1 MDEKDNI
8 ELRSE
13 KVRNLIGQIPPV
25 IIRTGISVIFIIILV
40 LLIGSWFF
48 KFEYTIKTTATIN
61 QNNDSLIIEL
71 KIPANEISKIKTGQ
85 KVILDFNNI
94 PNLYNEK
101 MVTEIKKTPN
111 ILEIKEDGGFYTAEI
126 ILPGKTKIESGR
138 TLSIKKEKKV
148 NAEIL
153 TDKISLFDRIMEPI
167 KIMFKKKEM
176 KSSPLQSSTSRK
188 THEAKPYNPNFAG
201 RACLPQR

>member
-1 MDEKDNI
+1 MEEKDNI

-25 IIRTGISVIFIIILV
+25 IIRAGISVIFFIILI

-61 QNNDSLIIEL
+61 QHTEDLIIEL

-85 KVILDFNNI
+85 KVIIDFNNI

-101 MVTEIKKTPN
+101 MITKIQTVPD
-111 ILEIKEDGGFYTAEI
+111 ILEITEDGGFY
-126 ILPGKTKIESGR
+126 
-138 TLSIKKEKKV
+138 

-153 TDKISLFDRIMEPI
+153 LKEKPKTELGITLSIQKEIKANAEIVTDKISLFDRILEPI
-167 KIMFKKKEM
+167 RTMFDKRE
-176 KSSPLQSSTSRK
+176 
-188 THEAKPYNPNFAG
+188 
-201 RACLPQR
+201 

>member
-1 MDEKDNI
+1 MEEKDNI

-25 IIRTGISVIFIIILV
+25 IIRAGISVIFFIILV

-48 KFEYTIKTTATIN
+48 KFEYTIKSTATIN
-61 QNNDSLIIEL
+61 QNNDSLIIQL
-71 KIPANEISKIKTGQ
+71 KIPANELSKIKTGQ

-101 MVTEIKKTPN
+101 LVTEIQNIPN
-111 ILEIKEDGGFYTAEI
+111 TLEIKEDGGFYTAEI
-126 ILPGKTKIESGR
+126 ILPGKTKIESVR

-148 NAEIL
+148 NAEIV

-167 KIMFKKKEM
+167 RTMFNKKE
-176 KSSPLQSSTSRK
+176 
-188 THEAKPYNPNFAG
+188 
-201 RACLPQR
+201 

>member
-1 MDEKDNI
+1 LEEKDNI

-25 IIRTGISVIFIIILV
+25 IIRAGISVIFIIILV

-48 KFEYTIKTTATIN
+48 KFEYTIKTIATIN
-61 QNNDSLIIEL
+61 QNNDLLVIKL

-94 PNLYNEK
+94 PNLFNEK
-101 MVTEIKKTPN
+101 MVTEIQIVPD
-111 ILEIKEDGGFYTAEI
+111 ILEITEDGAFYNAEI
-126 ILPGKTKIESGR
+126 LLKEKPKTGSG
-138 TLSIKKEKKV
+138 TALSIQKEIEV
-148 NAEIL
+148 NAEIV

-167 KIMFKKKEM
+167 RTMFNKRE
-176 KSSPLQSSTSRK
+176 
-188 THEAKPYNPNFAG
+188 
-201 RACLPQR
+201 

>member
-1 MDEKDNI
+1 MEEKDNI

-25 IIRTGISVIFIIILV
+25 IIRAGISVIFFIILI

-61 QNNDSLIIEL
+61 QHTEDLIIEL

-85 KVILDFNNI
+85 KVIIDFNNI

-101 MVTEIKKTPN
+101 MITKIQTVPDIIEIT
-111 ILEIKEDGGFYTAEI
+111 EDGGFY
-126 ILPGKTKIESGR
+126 
-138 TLSIKKEKKV
+138 

-153 TDKISLFDRIMEPI
+153 LKEKPKTELGITLSIQKEIKANAEIVTDKISLFDRILEPI
-167 KIMFKKKEM
+167 RTMFDKRE
-176 KSSPLQSSTSRK
+176 
-188 THEAKPYNPNFAG
+188 
-201 RACLPQR
+201 

>member
-1 MDEKDNI
+1 MDKKANI

-25 IIRTGISVIFIIILV
+25 IIRAGITVILFIILI

-61 QNNDSLIIEL
+61 QNNDSLIIKL
-71 KIPANEISKIKTGQ
+71 KIPANEINKIKTGQ

-101 MVTEIKKTPN
+101 LVTEIQGVPD
-111 ILEIKEDGGFYTAEI
+111 ILEITENGGFYNAEI
-126 ILPGKTKIESGR
+126 LLKDKTKIESGR
-138 TLSIKKEKKV
+138 ILSIRKEIQA
-148 NAEIL
+148 NAEIV
-153 TDKISLFDRIMEPI
+153 TKKISLFDRIMEPI
-167 KIMFKKKEM
+167 RTMFNKRE
-176 KSSPLQSSTSRK
+176 
-188 THEAKPYNPNFAG
+188 
-201 RACLPQR
+201 

>member
-25 IIRTGISVIFIIILV
+25 IIRAGISVIFFIILI

-48 KFEYTIKTTATIN
+48 KFEYSIKTTATIN
-61 QNNDSLIIEL
+61 QNTNSLIIKL
-71 KIPANEISKIKTGQ
+71 TIPANEISKIKTGQ

-101 MVTEIKKTPN
+101 VVIEIQSVPG
-111 ILEIKEDGGFYTAEI
+111 ILEITEDGGFYNAEI
-126 ILPGKTKIESGR
+126 IFPVKTVIESGR
-138 TLSIKKEKKV
+138 TISIKNELEV
-148 NAEIL
+148 NAEIV

-167 KIMFKKKEM
+167 RTMFNKRE
-176 KSSPLQSSTSRK
+176 
-188 THEAKPYNPNFAG
+188 
-201 RACLPQR
+201 

>member
-25 IIRTGISVIFIIILV
+25 IIRAGISVIFFIILV

-48 KFEYTIKTTATIN
+48 KFEYTIKSTATIN
-61 QNNDSLIIEL
+61 QNTDSLIIKL

-85 KVILDFNNI
+85 NVILDFNNI

-101 MVTEIKKTPN
+101 LVTEIQNVPN
-111 ILEIKEDGGFYTAEI
+111 ILVINEDGGFYTAEI
-126 ILPGKTKIESGR
+126 ILPEETKIESGR
-138 TLSIKKEKKV
+138 TLSIKKEIKA
-148 NAEIL
+148 NAVIV
-153 TDKISLFDRIMEPI
+153 TDKISLFDRILEPI
-167 KIMFKKKEM
+167 MAIFNKRE
-176 KSSPLQSSTSRK
+176 
-188 THEAKPYNPNFAG
+188 
-201 RACLPQR
+201 

>member
-1 MDEKDNI
+1 LEEKDNI

-25 IIRTGISVIFIIILV
+25 IIRAGISVIFFIILI

-48 KFEYTIKTTATIN
+48 KFEYTIKTNATIN
-61 QNNDSLIIEL
+61 QNSENLIIEL

-101 MVTEIKKTPN
+101 LVTEIQSIPDV
-111 ILEIKEDGGFYTAEI
+111 LEIRENGGFYTVEI
-126 ILPGKTKIESGR
+126 ILPEKTKIESDR
-138 TLSIKKEKKV
+138 TLSIGNEIKV
-148 NAEIL
+148 NAEIV
-153 TDKISLFDRIMEPI
+153 TDKISLFDRIMGPI
-167 KIMFKKKEM
+167 RIIFNKRE
-176 KSSPLQSSTSRK
+176 
-188 THEAKPYNPNFAG
+188 
-201 RACLPQR
+201 